1 MHSFMTSL
9 FFGFELPYVIVTGN
23 TVTGDIL
30 HNKSIGQHICLVD
43 LKNGIPSI
51 SMLNNTSDPL
61 KSG

>member
-1 MHSFMTSL
+1 MHYFLNSL

-23 TVTGDIL
+23 TVAGDIL
-30 HNKSIGQHICLVD
+30 RDNSIGQHVCLVD

-51 SMLNNTSDPL
+51 FMFNNISDSL